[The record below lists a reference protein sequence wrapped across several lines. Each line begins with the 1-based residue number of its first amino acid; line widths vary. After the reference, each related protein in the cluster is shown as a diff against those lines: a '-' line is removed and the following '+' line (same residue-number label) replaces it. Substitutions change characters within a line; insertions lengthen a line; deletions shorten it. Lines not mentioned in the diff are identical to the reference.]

1 MELKEK
7 RNETLKSPTGP
18 IQPRAE
24 NINHAPGLEEIR
36 LRAYE
41 IHLSVAASQAMSLMT
56 GCKRNANSSMRR
68 RQKRAISSR
77 ERDCMKRRAFIKD
90 SAVSVLAVGT
100 APHAFASSVSWL
112 FWE

>member
-18 IQPRAE
+18 IQPHAE

-41 IHLSVAASQAMSLMT
+41 IHLERGGFPGNDLMT
-56 GCKRNANSSMRR
+56 GYKRNANSSMRR
-68 RQKRAISSR
+68 HQKKSNFESR
-77 ERDCMKRRAFIKD
+77 VRLHETSRLHQR
-90 SAVSVLAVGT
+90 
-100 APHAFASSVSWL
+100 
-112 FWE
+112 

>member
-41 IHLSVAASQAMSLMT
+41 IHLQRGGFPGNEVDDWLQAENEIGAVAA
-56 GCKRNANSSMRR
+56 
-68 RQKRAISSR
+68 
-77 ERDCMKRRAFIKD
+77 ERI
-90 SAVSVLAVGT
+90 
-100 APHAFASSVSWL
+100 
-112 FWE
+112 